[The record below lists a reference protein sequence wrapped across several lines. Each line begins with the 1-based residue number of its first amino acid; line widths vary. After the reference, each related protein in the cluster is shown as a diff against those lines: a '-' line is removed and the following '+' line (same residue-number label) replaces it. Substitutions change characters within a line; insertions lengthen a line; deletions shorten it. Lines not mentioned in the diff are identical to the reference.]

1 MNTLDAS
8 MRQHFHQ
15 QLARREAELRLLLR
29 NSGDLG
35 SEAPDTAPRDVV
47 DFKELA
53 TEQTQA
59 TGDDAKTKH
68 AVHELDQLA
77 AARRRLDV
85 RRLQRA
91 ALHADQRGGRSILGG
106 GGRGRGAGGC
116 GSWATRRARAAGV
129 RGGAGVRWAGRC

>member
-59 TGDDAKTKH
+59 TVDDAKTNH

-77 AARRRLDV
+77 AARRRLDDHSYGLCLDCGDAIDL
-85 RRLQRA
+85 RRLE
-91 ALHADQRGGRSILGG
+91 ALPATPYCTSCQAVHEHERPQ
-106 GGRGRGAGGC
+106 
-116 GSWATRRARAAGV
+116 ATRR
-129 RGGAGVRWAGRC
+129 

>member
-29 NSGDLG
+29 SSGDLG
-35 SEAPDTAPRDVV
+35 SEAPDAAPRDVI

-53 TEQTQA
+53 TEQTLA
-59 TGDDAKTKH
+59 TVDDAKASH

-77 AARRRLDV
+77 AARRRLDDHSYGLCLDCGDAIDL
-85 RRLQRA
+85 RRLEALPATPYCTACQAVHEHERPQA
-91 ALHADQRGGRSILGG
+91 A
-106 GGRGRGAGGC
+106 
-116 GSWATRRARAAGV
+116 RR
-129 RGGAGVRWAGRC
+129 